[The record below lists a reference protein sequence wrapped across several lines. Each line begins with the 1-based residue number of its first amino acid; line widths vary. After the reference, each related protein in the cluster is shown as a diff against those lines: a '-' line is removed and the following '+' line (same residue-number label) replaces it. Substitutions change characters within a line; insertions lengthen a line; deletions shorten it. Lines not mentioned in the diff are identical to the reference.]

1 MMIHEITAKVG
12 GHKKQRRV
20 GRGPSSG
27 RGKTCGRGH
36 KGAGSRSGWSGSIH
50 ASREGGQTP
59 FFRRIPKRGFS
70 NAKFRRQFA
79 PVNVNALEAHFENG
93 AEINA
98 EALAAAGLV
107 RDKDQAVKLL
117 GEGEVTKKFSVT
129 VAAASKSAMDKI
141 IKAGGSVSI
150 VG

>member
-1 MMIHEITAKVG
+1 MMIHEVTAKVG

-36 KGAGSRSGWSGSIH
+36 KGAGSRSGWSGSIR

-79 PVNVNALEAHFENG
+79 LVNVKALEARFPNG

-98 EALAAAGLV
+98 ETLAAAGLV
-107 RDKDQAVKLL
+107 RDKDLAVKLL
-117 GEGEVTKKFSVT
+117 GEGEVTKKFSVA

-141 IKAGGSVSI
+141 IKAGGSVSV